1 MLPERINGNAK
12 KYCLPLDLGMQH
24 VLCQCHLNIFTGP
37 FRPPHKKNPG
47 GATPEIVG
55 REPRN
60 SPPFSHI
67 SHSVKRNTEGELPCP
82 IVQQFKKWECEL
94 QYCPSSQH
102 ISQSYAVWRRP
113 ASSRL
118 HEIRSGKQEV
128 ILPNFLNP

>member
-12 KYCLPLDLGMQH
+12 KYWLLLDLGMQH

-47 GATPEIVG
+47 GATAEIVG

-67 SHSVKRNTEGELPCP
+67 SHSVKRNTEGEHTNVYDLPTSLD
-82 IVQQFKKWECEL
+82 VNWHGFEGKVGAFHEDAWG
-94 QYCPSSQH
+94 
-102 ISQSYAVWRRP
+102 AVR
-113 ASSRL
+113 
-118 HEIRSGKQEV
+118 
-128 ILPNFLNP
+128 